1 MTGRRVMYGGAAV
14 LVLIIFLWVVVG
26 QPIAGIAFGQG
37 AAFGMALVF
46 VAVVL
51 DRSRRRRS

>member
-1 MTGRRVMYGGAAV
+1 MYAGAAV
-14 LVLIIFLWVVVG
+14 AVLIVFLWVAVG

-46 VAVVL
+46 AAVVL
-51 DRSRRRRS
+51 DRSRKRR